1 VFFIRKNTKGKKA
14 IIALNTLFGIG
25 AMKQHVEYEHFELL
39 TNFVEEVVIVHNISG
54 SQIIGAVGPCNKP
67 KNVPK

>member
-1 VFFIRKNTKGKKA
+1 VFLIRKNTKGKKA
-14 IIALNTLFGIG
+14 IIAYNTLFGIG
-25 AMKQHVEYEHFELL
+25 AMKQHVEYEHFKLL
-39 TNFVEEVVIVHNISG
+39 ITFVEEVIVHNISR